1 MRFGAIAANSVCN
14 RKVIFL
20 SQAVTIGKGQASVS
34 IRSQK
39 NITWLIVHMLLLLLF
54 AACGGGAPSPGTQT
68 PLAEASPT
76 TTVTLLNINLNDTY
90 YGDQDNNA
98 TNPPTWEVPAGGFVI
113 LNMEN
118 HGKLE
123 HNWAIVK
130 KGVTPPTPYKQ
141 GQAGDIILYGAG
153 MVYGH
158 NKTTITLVAPSEP
171 GEYIV
176 MCTVENHFPLMQGRL
191 IVK

>member
-1 MRFGAIAANSVCN
+1 M
-14 RKVIFL
+14 
-20 SQAVTIGKGQASVS
+20 TIGKGQASVR

-39 NITWLIVHMLLLLLF
+39 NLIWLIVQTFSLLFF
-54 AACGGGAPSPGTQT
+54 AACGGASAPPATTQT
-68 PLAEASPT
+68 PLTEATPT
-76 TTVTLLNINLNDTY
+76 TSVTLLNINLNDTY

-123 HNWAIVK
+123 HNWAIIK

-141 GQAGDIILYGAG
+141 GQGGDIILYGAG

-171 GEYIV
+171 GEYMVI
-176 MCTVENHFPLMQGRL
+176 CTVENHFPLMQGRL